1 MTLIDYL
8 LKEAKGLEADFIL
21 EYGDAIRSTTY
32 DVIIGTETPFEK
44 TKSFLEFALNILD
57 GDDLPKGKER
67 RKYFTWTKYIIDTTR
82 LIEQAWYQQF
92 LDDESDDMKDKS
104 DSFLRVYTS
113 KLSYE
118 DIEQMS
124 SEELWNLI
132 DITIENDIII
142 LSNFLRKHKKELFGG
157 DDSSE
162 FNNLE
167 ENLSKIKEGKI
178 IKDHS
183 ADISSFLVHHE
194 NLYENLKR
202 IANSK

>member
-92 LDDESDDMKDKS
+92 LDDEPDNTKDKS
-104 DSFLRVYTS
+104 DGFLRVYTS

-124 SEELWNLI
+124 SEELWNLVNI
-132 DITIENDIII
+132 AIENATV
-142 LSNFLRKHKKELFGG
+142 LSSFLSDHKKELFGG
-157 DDSSE
+157 E
-162 FNNLE
+162 
-167 ENLSKIKEGKI
+167 K
-178 IKDHS
+178 
-183 ADISSFLVHHE
+183 
-194 NLYENLKR
+194 
-202 IANSK
+202 